1 MNHDQLASHFLQVM
15 LCWSHVYLRVL
26 DILSDMPFQSIFD
39 IVQVL
44 SETWLVLANFHYG
57 SRRQTVFTIVID
69 LIRFQS

>member
-1 MNHDQLASHFLQVM
+1 MNHDQLISHFLQVM

-26 DILSDMPFQSIFD
+26 DILGDMPFQSIFD
-39 IVQVL
+39 IMQVL

-57 SRRQTVFTIVID
+57 SWRQTIFTVIIN